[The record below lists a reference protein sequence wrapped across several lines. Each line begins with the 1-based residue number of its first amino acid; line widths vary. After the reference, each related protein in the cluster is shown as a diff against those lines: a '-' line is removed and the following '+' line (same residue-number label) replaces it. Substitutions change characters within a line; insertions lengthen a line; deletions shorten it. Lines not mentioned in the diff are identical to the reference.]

1 MSTYQLYG
9 FAQSG
14 HSYKVAL
21 MLEFLQL
28 DWQVVKVDFF
38 NGETRSD
45 EYRNHVNAMG
55 EVPVLVENGEKM
67 TQSGV
72 ILDYLADKH
81 GQFGGQ
87 TAAERREIWRWVLF
101 DNHKVSSQMG
111 PLRFM
116 VGIKKMAENDVTKYM
131 RSVLKNALK
140 IMNKHL
146 EGKDYFVANRPTI
159 ADFSLCSYMFFADE
173 FGLNLSDYP
182 NVDKW
187 LNNIKGLKG
196 WQHPYDLLP
205 RLEVK

>member
-21 MLEFLQL
+21 MLELLGL

-38 NGETRSD
+38 KGETRSD
-45 EYRNHVNAMG
+45 EYRNNVNEMG

-72 ILDYLADKH
+72 ILDYLADKY
-81 GQFGGQ
+81 GQFGGE
-87 TAAERREIWRWVLF
+87 TAAEKRDIWRWVLY
-101 DNHKVSSQMG
+101 DNHKISSQIG

-116 VGIKKMAENDVTKYM
+116 VGIKKMDENDVTKYL
-131 RSVLKNALK
+131 RGRITDALGV
-140 IMNKHL
+140 MNKHL
-146 EGKDYFVANRPTI
+146 DGQDYFVANRPTI
-159 ADFSLCSYMFFADE
+159 ADFTLCSYLFFADE
-173 FGLNLSDYP
+173 FGYDWADYP
-182 NVDKW
+182 HVDRW
-187 LNNIKGLKG
+187 LNNIKALKG

-205 RLEVK
+205 KLEA

>member
-21 MLEFLQL
+21 MLELL
-28 DWQVVKVDFF
+28 GVDWQVEKVDFF
-38 NGETRSD
+38 KGETRSD
-45 EYRNHVNAMG
+45 EYRNNVNEMG

-72 ILDYLADKH
+72 ILDYLADKYD
-81 GQFGGQ
+81 QFGGK
-87 TAAERREIWRWVLF
+87 TAAEKRDIWRWVLY
-101 DNHKVSSQMG
+101 DNHKISSQIG

-116 VGIKKMAENDVTKYM
+116 VGIKKMDENDVTKYL
-131 RSVLKNALK
+131 RGRITDALGV
-140 IMNKHL
+140 MEKHL
-146 EGKDYFVANRPTI
+146 DGQDYFVGNRATI
-159 ADFSLCSYMFFADE
+159 ADFTLCSYLFFADE
-173 FGLNLSDYP
+173 FGYDWADYP
-182 NVDKW
+182 HIDRW

-205 RLEVK
+205 KLEA